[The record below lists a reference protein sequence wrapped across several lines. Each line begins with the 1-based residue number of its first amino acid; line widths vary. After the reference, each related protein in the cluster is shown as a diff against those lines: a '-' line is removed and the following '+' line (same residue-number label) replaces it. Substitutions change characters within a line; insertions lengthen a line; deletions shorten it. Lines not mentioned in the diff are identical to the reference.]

1 MRFNAVGLKSMFPV
15 SSRFLA
21 ALKASHT
28 PVSYI
33 EVWSAIA
40 GDKLLD
46 VLPFV
51 TASVSV
57 DSTADQ
63 RRALTVN
70 FTDAQGL
77 YVPQLPTD
85 YLAPFGQELRPYR
98 GIKYADG
105 TTEYVPL
112 GCFPLT
118 DTGTSYTGTDVPI
131 ALTAPDRAQL
141 VQAAKTTDFYTV
153 VAGTNIA
160 TAIQNLLSARVA
172 GLTFNLEPTTY
183 ATPGL
188 VLQPGDDPW
197 KAAVA
202 LAASAGQDLSFDASG
217 VVVSRTVPNPDTAP
231 VSTDY
236 PDGKLSVT
244 TQISKNLSVTDTF
257 NVVVVTGEG
266 PGVTTPVTA
275 ISQDNNPGSPTYVGG
290 PLGQRVKVIK
300 SDQATT
306 IAQAQA
312 IADAELNK
320 ALGLTQ
326 QVAFTGIVNP
336 ATDSF
341 DVITV
346 ENLKLYISG
355 RYVIDKANIPLE
367 WNSLMQVTTRARLA

>member
-1 MRFNAVGLKSMFPV
+1 MFPV
-15 SSRFLA
+15 SSKFLS
-21 ALKASHT
+21 ALQASHT

-33 EVWSAIA
+33 EVWSAYN
-40 GDKLLD
+40 GQKLLD

-57 DSTADQ
+57 DSTAEQ

-112 GCFPLT
+112 GRFPLT
-118 DTGTSYTGTDVPI
+118 DTGAEYSGTDLPI
-131 ALTAPDRAQL
+131 SLTAPDRAQL

-153 VAGTNIA
+153 AAGTNIA
-160 TAIQNLLSARVA
+160 TAVQALINARVS
-172 GLTFNLEPTTY
+172 GLTYNLEPTAYT
-183 ATPGL
+183 TPGL

-197 KAAVA
+197 KAAVD

-217 VVVSRTVPNPDTAP
+217 IVVSRTIPNPDLAP
-231 VSTDY
+231 VSVDY
-236 PDGKLSVT
+236 PDGDMSVTTKVSKSLSVT
-244 TQISKNLSVTDTF
+244 GTF

-266 PGVTTPVTA
+266 PGVATPVTA
-275 ISQDNNPGSPTYVGG
+275 ISQDNNPSSPTYVGG

-306 IAQAQA
+306 VAQAQA

-326 QVAFTGIVNP
+326 QVGFTGITNP
-336 ATDSF
+336 ATDAF

-346 ENLKLYISG
+346 ESSKLYVTG
-355 RYVIDKANIPLE
+355 RYVVDKVTIPLE
-367 WNSLMQVTTRARLA
+367 WSSLMQVTTRARLA